1 MTAPRPDAGSFLPL
15 LYVLSVATGA
25 AVPVAALG
33 QVIPDAGRA
42 LREATPPSRV
52 VPPTPDIGEG
62 MPAQAP
68 APAAVAVGG
77 PGFVLKG
84 VRFSG
89 SARYTDDVLQALVA
103 DHVGHRVTL
112 SDLETLAQRV
122 TERYRQDGYLLAQAV
137 VPVQEFG
144 DGIVD
149 LSVIEGA
156 LGKVSLQLDPAAPV
170 QAQVLQ
176 RILSRLEPGQPL
188 HGPTLERV
196 MLLLSDL
203 PGLAPQAALEQGDV
217 AGTTDLI
224 VTVAPRRSWS
234 LILDAD
240 NFGSRASSEY
250 RLGATGRLNGPL
262 RLGDNLDARAQVGA
276 GGRLSYGRLSY
287 ELPVGG
293 HGTRFGTSWS
303 QVEYELGKDFAVL
316 DASGRAEVM
325 EFSLSHPI
333 IRSRSRN
340 LFGRL
345 GWQRKDLDDRI
356 GLIARRDQKS
366 VRSVFAGLA
375 YEQRDKLLGGGYTS
389 AGLTAFFG
397 NLDLSGI
404 AHAEDRIGRRTEGSF
419 QHWNYELSRLNQLV
433 GPLNLFFG
441 ITGQFADRNLT
452 SAEKVALGGPRAVR
466 AYAPAEATVDEGHVA
481 NLELRYSV
489 TPALSLQGFYD
500 WGWGRYNRNPA
511 AGEGDNHVTLRGYGL
526 GAFWGTADGF
536 VLRASLA
543 WRVTDRGVTDSDRVP
558 RLYMQVSKSF

>member
-1 MTAPRPDAGSFLPL
+1 MTAPRPAAGPFLPL
-15 LYVLSVATGA
+15 LSALPIVMFA
-25 AVPVAALG
+25 ALPVAALG
-33 QVIPDAGRA
+33 QAVPDAGGA
-42 LREATPPSRV
+42 LREATPPPRV
-52 VPPTPDIGEG
+52 IPPTPDIKG
-62 MPAQAP
+62 MPAPQ
-68 APAAVAVGG
+68 PAATTPPVGG
-77 PGFVLKG
+77 PSFVLKG

-89 SARYTDDVLQALVA
+89 STRFTDDALQALVA
-103 DHVGHRVTL
+103 DHVGQAVTL
-112 SDLETLAQRV
+112 ADLEALAERV

-149 LSVIEGA
+149 MSVVEGT
-156 LGKVSLQLDPAAPV
+156 LGKVTLQVDPAARVEP
-170 QAQVLQ
+170 QVLE
-176 RILSRLEPGQPL
+176 RILARLEPGQPL

-203 PGLAPQAALEQGDV
+203 PGLAPQAALEQGDA

-224 VTVAPRRSWS
+224 VTVGPRRNWS

-240 NFGSRASSEY
+240 NYGSRASSEY
-250 RLGATGRLNGPL
+250 RVGATGRLNGPL
-262 RLGDNLDARAQVGA
+262 RLGDNLDARAQFGA

-293 HGTRFGTSWS
+293 NGTRLGASYS
-303 QVEYELGKDFAVL
+303 QVDYKLGKDFTEL
-316 DASGRAEVM
+316 DASGRADVLEL
-325 EFSLSHPI
+325 SLSHPI

-340 LFGRL
+340 LFARL

-356 GLIARRDQKS
+356 GLISRRDEKS

-375 YEQRDKLLGGGYTS
+375 FEQRDNLLGGGYTS
-389 AGLTAFFG
+389 AGLTGFFG
-397 NLDLSGI
+397 DLDLGGV
-404 AHAEDRIGRRTEGSF
+404 ARAEDRTGRRTEGSF

-441 ITGQFADRNLT
+441 MTGQFADRNLT
-452 SAEKVALGGPRAVR
+452 SAEKVSLGGPRAVR

-481 NLELRYSV
+481 NLELRYSL
-489 TPALSLQGFYD
+489 TPDLSLQGFYD
-500 WGWGRYNRNPA
+500 WGWGRFNRKPA
-511 AGEGDNHVTLRGYGL
+511 PGEGDNHVTLRGYGV

-536 VLRASLA
+536 VLRTSLA
-543 WRVTDRGVTDSDRVP
+543 WRVTDRGVTDPDRVP

>member
-1 MTAPRPDAGSFLPL
+1 
-15 LYVLSVATGA
+15 
-25 AVPVAALG
+25 
-33 QVIPDAGRA
+33 
-42 LREATPPSRV
+42 
-52 VPPTPDIGEG
+52 
-62 MPAQAP
+62 
-68 APAAVAVGG
+68 
-77 PGFVLKG
+77 
-84 VRFSG
+84 
-89 SARYTDDVLQALVA
+89 
-103 DHVGHRVTL
+103 
-112 SDLETLAQRV
+112 
-122 TERYRQDGYLLAQAV
+122 

-156 LGKVSLQLDPAAPV
+156 LGKVTLQLDPAARV
-170 QAQVLQ
+170 DAQVLQ

-217 AGTTDLI
+217 AGTSDLI
-224 VTVAPRRSWS
+224 VTVGPRRSWS

-250 RLGATGRLNGPL
+250 RIGATARLNGPL
-262 RLGDNLDARAQVGA
+262 RLGDNLDARAQAGA

-293 HGTRFGTSWS
+293 HGTRLGTSWS

-316 DASGRAEVM
+316 DASGRAEVV
-325 EFSLSHPI
+325 ELSLSHPF

-356 GLIARRDQKS
+356 GLISRRDQKA

-375 YEQRDKLLGGGYTS
+375 YEQRDKFLGGGYTS

-397 NLDLSGI
+397 NLDLDGL
-404 AHAEDRIGRRTEGSF
+404 ARDEDRTGRRTEGSF
-419 QHWNYELSRLNQLV
+419 QRWNYELSRLNQLV

-452 SAEKVALGGPRAVR
+452 SAEKVSLGGPRAVR

-489 TPALSLQGFYD
+489 TPALSLQAFHD
-500 WGWGRYNRNPA
+500 WGWGRINRRPA
-511 AGEGDNHVTLRGYGL
+511 AGEGDNHVTLRAYGL

-543 WRVTDRGVTDSDRVP
+543 WRATDRGVTDSDRVP
-558 RLYMQVSKSF
+558 RLYLQVSKSF